1 MTKLSFPTASARRFR
16 PVFQSAIIRAYKIV
30 GLAALTAI
38 LIGLICFLSVNLF
51 YLVNSSWVRPVELS
65 PTHASVLSTMA
76 TLSSES
82 ARRDEILSEREEL
95 EAELEGLDRTIQLDQ
110 EYERKFDGAALRHSG
125 LKGEVKGEVKGE
137 ADYLELV
144 AGRAQIESI
153 IEREKAT
160 ARKKVMQS
168 QIDRLGKSA
177 ARYDKLIADLQGS
190 AYVQATERRVT
201 VAFVPY
207 DNLDNVQEGMSI
219 YACRWGLVWC
229 REVGVVGSALKGEV
243 TDTHPQNGSSLRG
256 IMVEI
261 RLADEE
267 AAEEQALFVGKR
279 PFWIL

>member
-1 MTKLSFPTASARRFR
+1 MTKLSFPSASARRFR
-16 PVFQSAIIRAYKIV
+16 PVFQAAIIRAYKVV

-38 LIGLICFLSVNLF
+38 LIGLVCFLSVNLF

-65 PTHASVLSTMA
+65 ATHASVLSTMA

-82 ARRDEILSEREEL
+82 ARRDEIISEREEL
-95 EAELEGLDRTIQLDQ
+95 QADLEGLDRTIQLNQ
-110 EYERKFDGAALRHSG
+110 EYESKFSGAAALPAG
-125 LKGEVKGEVKGE
+125 QKGA
-137 ADYLELV
+137 ADYLELL
-144 AGRAQIESI
+144 AGRARIESI
-153 IEREKAT
+153 IERDKAV

-168 QIDRLGKSA
+168 QIERLGKSA
-177 ARYDKLIADLQGS
+177 ARYEKLIDELQGS

-207 DNLDNVQEGMSI
+207 DNLDNVEEGMSI

-229 REVGVVGSALKGEV
+229 REVGVVGPALKGEV

-261 RLADEE
+261 RLADGD

>member
-1 MTKLSFPTASARRFR
+1 MTKLSFPPTSAGRIR
-16 PVFQSAIIRAYKIV
+16 PVVQAFIIRAYKIV

-51 YLVNSSWVRPVELS
+51 YLVNSSWVRPVVLS

-82 ARRDEILSEREEL
+82 ARRDEIITEREEL
-95 EAELEGLDRTIQLDQ
+95 EAEREGLDRVLQLNQ
-110 EYERKFDGAALRHSG
+110 EFQKEFAGAVARPQPER
-125 LKGEVKGEVKGE
+125 
-137 ADYLELV
+137 ADYQALL
-144 AGRAQIESI
+144 ARRAYQESI
-153 IEREKAT
+153 IESEKAA
-160 ARKKVMQS
+160 ARKKVIQS
-168 QIDRLGKSA
+168 HIERLRGSTE
-177 ARYDKLIADLQGS
+177 RYDKLIADLQGS

-207 DNLDNVQEGMSI
+207 ESLDNVEVGMSI

-229 REVGVVGSALKGEV
+229 REVGTVGPALKGEV
-243 TDTHPQNGSSLRG
+243 TETHPQTGSSLRG

-261 RLADEE
+261 RLSDEE
-267 AAEEQALFVGKR
+267 AAEEQALFVDKR

>member
-1 MTKLSFPTASARRFR
+1 MTKLSFPAASARRFR
-16 PVFQSAIIRAYKIV
+16 PVFQAAIIRAYKIV

-38 LIGLICFLSVNLF
+38 LIGLISFLSVNLF

-110 EYERKFDGAALRHSG
+110 EYEHKFEGVAPRQSGA
-125 LKGEVKGEVKGE
+125 KGDQKGDQKGE
-137 ADYLELV
+137 ADYMALV

-153 IEREKAT
+153 VEREKAT
-160 ARKKVMQS
+160 ARKKVIQS

-207 DNLDNVQEGMSI
+207 DNLDNVEEGMSI